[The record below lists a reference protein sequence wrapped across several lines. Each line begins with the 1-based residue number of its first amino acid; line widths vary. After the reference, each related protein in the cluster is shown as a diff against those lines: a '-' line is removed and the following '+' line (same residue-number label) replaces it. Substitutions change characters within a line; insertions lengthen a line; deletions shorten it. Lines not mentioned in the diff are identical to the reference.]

1 MGWRSGLAGPK
12 LSWEGGGERKWE
24 EELEAGVVGEGE
36 L

>member
-1 MGWRSGLAGPK
+1 MEVGAGRPEAE
-12 LSWEGGGERKWE
+12 LRGGGERKWE